1 MNEQDEEYEAPVL
14 TDEGAALLAK
24 AVARHKKTSG
34 RHDRRRHKDALRNDP
49 ASSED
54 AFDADDAQDLPFEDP
69 LVESF
74 DDDDLDVAED
84 LVSEDSVDDDVVDA
98 DDAEDLAVDDVVEDS
113 FDVDDSEE
121 LALEDPGEDVS
132 DPDDA
137 EDLVLEDPL
146 EDSFDADDFEDRDL
160 EDLVED
166 DQIEEADPAEAEF
179 DADPVDVPDPEP
191 KKPVRSRP
199 VDITTAGHRATL
211 QPDVKNETPTS
222 RTLVALG
229 FMMLAGLFLIGFAA
243 WSTFSDDVVESE
255 VAGVV
260 EEAEDPAVEEA
271 DDPAGAVDGEPPAAD
286 DPVAEEASSQ
296 ETVDDESVDVEPP
309 EPAPAA
315 VDPEALSFTIGEG
328 VGLSV
333 YDVDPVNQGTRS
345 FAIRISNASDELIPS
360 TAGFEIQVLAASGE
374 RIPAMVRFVHQEIPS
389 GSSAIATVR
398 VEGVPKGPTTAVLVF
413 AGNDVDEQALP

>member
-1 MNEQDEEYEAPVL
+1 MDEQDGEYEAPVL

-24 AVARHKKTSG
+24 AVARHKKTRG

-49 ASSED
+49 ASGED

-84 LVSEDSVDDDVVDA
+84 LVSGDSVDDDVV
-98 DDAEDLAVDDVVEDS
+98 EDC
-113 FDVDDSEE
+113 
-121 LALEDPGEDVS
+121 
-132 DPDDA
+132 
-137 EDLVLEDPL
+137 
-146 EDSFDADDFEDRDL
+146 FDADDFEDRDL

-179 DADPVDVPDPEP
+179 DVDPVDVPDPEP

-199 VDITTAGHRATL
+199 VDITTAGHRASL

-222 RTLVALG
+222 RTLVALT

-260 EEAEDPAVEEA
+260 EENEDPPAEQV
-271 DDPAGAVDGEPPAAD
+271 DDPPVASDSEPPVVEDSVGA
-286 DPVAEEASSQ
+286 EASP
-296 ETVDDESVDVEPP
+296 EEPVDIEPP

-315 VDPEALSFTIGEG
+315 VDPEALSFTLGEG

-398 VEGVPKGPTTAVLVF
+398 VEGVSQGPTTAVLVF
-413 AGNDVDEQALP
+413 AGNDVDEQELP